1 MLYTFQ
7 LCKHFH
13 QLSAL
18 DAFQLRIVHTDVHIE
33 EKLYLQVFIQESSY

>member
-13 QLSAL
+13 QFSAL
-18 DAFQLRIVHTDVHIE
+18 DAFQLRIVHTDIHIR
-33 EKLYLQVFIQESSY
+33 EKTALQVFMQESS